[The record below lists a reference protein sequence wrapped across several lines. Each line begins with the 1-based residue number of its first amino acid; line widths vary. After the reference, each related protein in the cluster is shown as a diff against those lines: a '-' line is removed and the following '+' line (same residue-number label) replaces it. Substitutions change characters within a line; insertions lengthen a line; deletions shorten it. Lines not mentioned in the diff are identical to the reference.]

1 MKFIFEYV
9 RIFFSYY
16 YTIVI
21 IIDFLE
27 KENFLKM
34 IISTAAIN
42 K

>member
-1 MKFIFEYV
+1 MCVY
-9 RIFFSYY
+9 FFSYY
-16 YTIVI
+16 NRYNYD
-21 IIDFLE
+21 IDFLE